1 MYLIRSIPYFTLLE
15 QEHTLVAVL
24 LTSPIRLVL
33 DTLFLQGKIS
43 FTHHDVDWK
52 GPNIVTASA
61 QIEMVVYFV
70 VNSF

>member
-1 MYLIRSIPYFTLLE
+1 MYLIRSIPYFNLLE

-43 FTHHDVDWK
+43 FTHVDWK

-61 QIEMVVYFV
+61 QIDMVVYFV